1 MNSLLLFLVR
11 LLDFYTLIVFFYVV
25 VSWLFHFNILN
36 SQNVFLWKVFESF
49 KKLTDP
55 PLNYIRRYLP
65 NFGGID
71 ISPVL
76 LILLIYLFKD
86 FSDLKLFPIRGRI
99 SSPLNIL
106 FAGRWK
112 KYIEKTNFNM
122 FLDKF
127 FSDDKNVKQI
137 SLNIDVVISFLHMLL
152 GGLDKL
158 LPVLLLTKL
167 EQFVFL
173 FI

>member
-36 SQNVFLWKVFESF
+36 SQNVFLWRVFESL

-71 ISPVL
+71 GSPVL

-86 FSDLKLFPIRGRI
+86 LL
-99 SSPLNIL
+99 
-106 FAGRWK
+106 
-112 KYIEKTNFNM
+112 IEYWP
-122 FLDKF
+122 
-127 FSDDKNVKQI
+127 SGQ
-137 SLNIDVVISFLHMLL
+137 
-152 GGLDKL
+152 
-158 LPVLLLTKL
+158 
-167 EQFVFL
+167 
-173 FI
+173 

>member
-36 SQNVFLWKVFESF
+36 SQNIFLWRVYEGF

-65 NFGGID
+65 NLGGLD

-76 LILLIYLFKD
+76 LILIIYLFKD
-86 FSDLKLFPIRGRI
+86 LLIEYWPRG
-99 SSPLNIL
+99 
-106 FAGRWK
+106 
-112 KYIEKTNFNM
+112 
-122 FLDKF
+122 
-127 FSDDKNVKQI
+127 
-137 SLNIDVVISFLHMLL
+137 
-152 GGLDKL
+152 
-158 LPVLLLTKL
+158 
-167 EQFVFL
+167 
-173 FI
+173 

>member
-36 SQNVFLWKVFESF
+36 SQNIFLWRVYEGF
-49 KKLTDP
+49 KKMTDP

-65 NFGGID
+65 NLGGLD

-86 FSDLKLFPIRGRI
+86 LL
-99 SSPLNIL
+99 
-106 FAGRWK
+106 
-112 KYIEKTNFNM
+112 IEYW
-122 FLDKF
+122 
-127 FSDDKNVKQI
+127 
-137 SLNIDVVISFLHMLL
+137 
-152 GGLDKL
+152 
-158 LPVLLLTKL
+158 PR
-167 EQFVFL
+167 
-173 FI
+173 

>member
-36 SQNVFLWKVFESF
+36 SQNVFLWRVFESL

-55 PLNYIRRYLP
+55 LLNYIRRYLP

-86 FSDLKLFPIRGRI
+86 LLIEYWPRG
-99 SSPLNIL
+99 
-106 FAGRWK
+106 
-112 KYIEKTNFNM
+112 
-122 FLDKF
+122 
-127 FSDDKNVKQI
+127 Q
-137 SLNIDVVISFLHMLL
+137 
-152 GGLDKL
+152 
-158 LPVLLLTKL
+158 
-167 EQFVFL
+167 
-173 FI
+173 

>member
-1 MNSLLLFLVR
+1 MNSLLLFLIR

-36 SQNVFLWKVFESF
+36 SQNVFLWRVFESL

-86 FSDLKLFPIRGRI
+86 LLIEYWPRG
-99 SSPLNIL
+99 
-106 FAGRWK
+106 
-112 KYIEKTNFNM
+112 
-122 FLDKF
+122 
-127 FSDDKNVKQI
+127 Q
-137 SLNIDVVISFLHMLL
+137 
-152 GGLDKL
+152 
-158 LPVLLLTKL
+158 
-167 EQFVFL
+167 
-173 FI
+173 

>member
-36 SQNVFLWKVFESF
+36 SQNIFLWRVFEGF

-65 NFGGID
+65 NLGGLD

-76 LILLIYLFKD
+76 LILIIYLFKD
-86 FSDLKLFPIRGRI
+86 LLIEYWPRG
-99 SSPLNIL
+99 
-106 FAGRWK
+106 
-112 KYIEKTNFNM
+112 
-122 FLDKF
+122 
-127 FSDDKNVKQI
+127 
-137 SLNIDVVISFLHMLL
+137 
-152 GGLDKL
+152 
-158 LPVLLLTKL
+158 
-167 EQFVFL
+167 
-173 FI
+173 

>member
-36 SQNVFLWKVFESF
+36 SQNVFLWRVFESF

-65 NFGGID
+65 NFGGIE

-86 FSDLKLFPIRGRI
+86 LLIEYWPRG
-99 SSPLNIL
+99 
-106 FAGRWK
+106 
-112 KYIEKTNFNM
+112 
-122 FLDKF
+122 
-127 FSDDKNVKQI
+127 Q
-137 SLNIDVVISFLHMLL
+137 
-152 GGLDKL
+152 
-158 LPVLLLTKL
+158 
-167 EQFVFL
+167 
-173 FI
+173 

>member
-36 SQNVFLWKVFESF
+36 SQNVFLWRVFESF

-76 LILLIYLFKD
+76 LILIIYLFKD
-86 FSDLKLFPIRGRI
+86 LL
-99 SSPLNIL
+99 
-106 FAGRWK
+106 
-112 KYIEKTNFNM
+112 IEYWPR
-122 FLDKF
+122 
-127 FSDDKNVKQI
+127 VQ
-137 SLNIDVVISFLHMLL
+137 
-152 GGLDKL
+152 
-158 LPVLLLTKL
+158 
-167 EQFVFL
+167 
-173 FI
+173 

>member
-11 LLDFYTLIVFFYVV
+11 LLDFYTIIVFFYVV

-36 SQNVFLWKVFESF
+36 NQNVFLWRVFESF

-65 NFGGID
+65 NFGGLD

-86 FSDLKLFPIRGRI
+86 LLIEYWPRG
-99 SSPLNIL
+99 
-106 FAGRWK
+106 
-112 KYIEKTNFNM
+112 
-122 FLDKF
+122 
-127 FSDDKNVKQI
+127 
-137 SLNIDVVISFLHMLL
+137 
-152 GGLDKL
+152 
-158 LPVLLLTKL
+158 
-167 EQFVFL
+167 
-173 FI
+173 

>member
-1 MNSLLLFLVR
+1 MNSLLLFLLR

-36 SQNVFLWKVFESF
+36 SQNVFLWRVFESF

-86 FSDLKLFPIRGRI
+86 LLIEYWPRG
-99 SSPLNIL
+99 
-106 FAGRWK
+106 
-112 KYIEKTNFNM
+112 
-122 FLDKF
+122 
-127 FSDDKNVKQI
+127 Q
-137 SLNIDVVISFLHMLL
+137 
-152 GGLDKL
+152 
-158 LPVLLLTKL
+158 
-167 EQFVFL
+167 
-173 FI
+173 

>member
-36 SQNVFLWKVFESF
+36 SQNIFLWRVYESF

-65 NFGGID
+65 NLGGLD

-76 LILLIYLFKD
+76 LILIIYLLKD
-86 FSDLKLFPIRGRI
+86 LV
-99 SSPLNIL
+99 
-106 FAGRWK
+106 
-112 KYIEKTNFNM
+112 IEYW
-122 FLDKF
+122 
-127 FSDDKNVKQI
+127 
-137 SLNIDVVISFLHMLL
+137 
-152 GGLDKL
+152 
-158 LPVLLLTKL
+158 PR
-167 EQFVFL
+167 
-173 FI
+173 

>member
-36 SQNVFLWKVFESF
+36 SQNIFLWRVFESF

-65 NFGGID
+65 NLGGLD

-76 LILLIYLFKD
+76 LILIIYLFKD
-86 FSDLKLFPIRGRI
+86 LL
-99 SSPLNIL
+99 
-106 FAGRWK
+106 
-112 KYIEKTNFNM
+112 IEYWPR
-122 FLDKF
+122 
-127 FSDDKNVKQI
+127 V
-137 SLNIDVVISFLHMLL
+137 
-152 GGLDKL
+152 
-158 LPVLLLTKL
+158 
-167 EQFVFL
+167 
-173 FI
+173 

>member
-36 SQNVFLWKVFESF
+36 SQNIFLWRVFESF

-65 NFGGID
+65 NLGGLD

-76 LILLIYLFKD
+76 LILIIYLFKD
-86 FSDLKLFPIRGRI
+86 LL
-99 SSPLNIL
+99 
-106 FAGRWK
+106 
-112 KYIEKTNFNM
+112 IEYW
-122 FLDKF
+122 
-127 FSDDKNVKQI
+127 
-137 SLNIDVVISFLHMLL
+137 
-152 GGLDKL
+152 
-158 LPVLLLTKL
+158 PR
-167 EQFVFL
+167 
-173 FI
+173 

>member
-1 MNSLLLFLVR
+1 MNSLLFFLVR

-36 SQNVFLWKVFESF
+36 SQNVFLWRVFESL

-86 FSDLKLFPIRGRI
+86 LLIEYWPRG
-99 SSPLNIL
+99 
-106 FAGRWK
+106 
-112 KYIEKTNFNM
+112 
-122 FLDKF
+122 
-127 FSDDKNVKQI
+127 Q
-137 SLNIDVVISFLHMLL
+137 
-152 GGLDKL
+152 
-158 LPVLLLTKL
+158 
-167 EQFVFL
+167 
-173 FI
+173 

>member
-36 SQNVFLWKVFESF
+36 SQNVFLWRVFESF

-76 LILLIYLFKD
+76 LILIIYLFKD
-86 FSDLKLFPIRGRI
+86 LLFEYWPRG
-99 SSPLNIL
+99 
-106 FAGRWK
+106 
-112 KYIEKTNFNM
+112 
-122 FLDKF
+122 
-127 FSDDKNVKQI
+127 Q
-137 SLNIDVVISFLHMLL
+137 
-152 GGLDKL
+152 
-158 LPVLLLTKL
+158 
-167 EQFVFL
+167 
-173 FI
+173 

>member
-36 SQNVFLWKVFESF
+36 SQNIFLWRVFESL

-65 NFGGID
+65 NLGGLD

-76 LILLIYLFKD
+76 LILILYLFKD
-86 FSDLKLFPIRGRI
+86 LLIEYWPRG
-99 SSPLNIL
+99 
-106 FAGRWK
+106 
-112 KYIEKTNFNM
+112 
-122 FLDKF
+122 
-127 FSDDKNVKQI
+127 
-137 SLNIDVVISFLHMLL
+137 
-152 GGLDKL
+152 
-158 LPVLLLTKL
+158 
-167 EQFVFL
+167 
-173 FI
+173 

>member
-36 SQNVFLWKVFESF
+36 SQNIFLWRVFESF

-65 NFGGID
+65 NLGGLD

-76 LILLIYLFKD
+76 LIVIIYLFKD
-86 FSDLKLFPIRGRI
+86 LL
-99 SSPLNIL
+99 
-106 FAGRWK
+106 
-112 KYIEKTNFNM
+112 IEY
-122 FLDKF
+122 
-127 FSDDKNVKQI
+127 
-137 SLNIDVVISFLHMLL
+137 
-152 GGLDKL
+152 
-158 LPVLLLTKL
+158 LPK
-167 EQFVFL
+167 
-173 FI
+173 

>member
-36 SQNVFLWKVFESF
+36 SQNVFLWRVYESLE
-49 KKLTDP
+49 KLTDP

-76 LILLIYLFKD
+76 LILIIYLFKD
-86 FSDLKLFPIRGRI
+86 LLIEYWPRG
-99 SSPLNIL
+99 
-106 FAGRWK
+106 
-112 KYIEKTNFNM
+112 
-122 FLDKF
+122 
-127 FSDDKNVKQI
+127 Q
-137 SLNIDVVISFLHMLL
+137 
-152 GGLDKL
+152 
-158 LPVLLLTKL
+158 
-167 EQFVFL
+167 
-173 FI
+173 